1 MVRSN
6 RTLIAAVLTFLYSLV
21 NVIRLFIGFINQ
33 SDWLQLVG
41 YGGVAL
47 GLVLFTI
54 GMVSAY
60 GIWQNQRWGKIAAIV
75 VLVLNALAALPGIL
89 FTTTFVERLEPIT
102 AVLVALVVTV
112 LLLWPAPRS
121 SNA

>member
-6 RTLIAAVLTFLYSLV
+6 RTVIAAALAFLYCLV

-33 SDWLQLVG
+33 SEWLQLVG

-54 GMVSAY
+54 GMVAAY

-75 VLVLNALAALPGIL
+75 VLVLNAVVALPGIL
-89 FTTTFVERLEPIT
+89 FTTTFAERLEPST

-112 LLLWPAPRS
+112 LLIWPTPHR